1 MTKIATRAPGAASP
15 KSNPAQRLPAAC
27 SLPVLAAA
35 VAPRFSTGVPCCS
48 FYVAVALGQ
57 RRRRGPG
64 CKTTSPPGQF
74 GAACCCLLLPAAA
87 AAACWSPAAGGA
99 VAVAAQCIGN
109 ERHGSFSRA
118 GLALGGLCG
127 HSYTPPGQAG
137 NVIALPP
144 RSTSYADY
152 LVRYTTFAIQIHTSD
167 ARAAWAPRGHRG
179 CAGACSKG
187 KPPLLPASCCSCSH
201 RREDF
206 PQGC

>member
-57 RRRRGPG
+57 RRRRGLG
-64 CKTTSPPGQF
+64 CKTTSSSGQF

-109 ERHGSFSRA
+109 ERHGSFSKA
-118 GLALGGLCG
+118 GLTLGGLCG

-137 NVIALPP
+137 NVIASPP

-152 LVRYTTFAIQIHTSD
+152 LVRYTTLPP
-167 ARAAWAPRGHRG
+167 ARARARVRAHR
-179 CAGACSKG
+179 CRVRRRH
-187 KPPLLPASCCSCSH
+187 PPLLCSGLLLSSVRIH
-201 RREDF
+201 
-206 PQGC
+206 PS